1 MNKRFFRLAFLI
13 GSFVCF
19 LCLSYRVEGRDRQ
32 RLSAYF
38 LDEEAYDSLIGE
50 RKETQRDFIKE
61 ISFDGQALVK
71 DIDTDTWYY
80 SVNEESILAY
90 NPIVELKLYDS
101 RAALAV
107 RENHITNTFIENNDT
122 IELIVYTENVYKQ
135 YYLKVTLLPIMEIS
149 CSREEPELDAPMSM
163 RLYDNRANVV
173 YRVNASEGGM
183 HIRGGTSINYP
194 KKGYKLSLQNP
205 RKLSLL
211 GMREDDD
218 WILYAAYNDQERI
231 RNVFSAKLWKEG
243 CAGNNDFG
251 LDNGIEYKF
260 IELFLNGRYHGLYAL
275 GYPVDDKVLDIS
287 EGEYTYKK
295 KYWDWE
301 AAADF
306 SKAGALDGYELVSR
320 RENDIS
326 ARQPLRDY
334 YELLYS
340 SESISTGELLNTV
353 DIGNSIDTYIFLNL
367 IQGADH
373 VDKRSIHNVYITAKL
388 MADRY
393 EMLYTPW
400 DMDQAWGNI
409 WSDDEA
415 NWCDVY
421 GVAPQD
427 NYILNSGVIAALV
440 NTGDEG
446 IIAAVAERYK
456 ELRMGEWSDKNIDV
470 LLASYETDIYK
481 SGAYLRDMER
491 WQEATNQNPENGL
504 DLFRGYVLARFA
516 YMDKYYEGL
525 RLP

>member
-1 MNKRFFRLAFLI
+1 MNRRLFRFAFLI
-13 GSFVCF
+13 GSFLCF
-19 LCLSYRVEGRDRQ
+19 LCLSGRVEGGDRH

-38 LDEEAYDSLIGE
+38 LDEAEYDSLIGE

-61 ISFDGQALVK
+61 ISFDGQVLVK
-71 DIDTDTWYY
+71 DVDTDTWYY
-80 SVNEESILAY
+80 SVNEESILEY

-101 RAALAV
+101 RGALAV
-107 RENHITNTFIENNDT
+107 RKNNITSTFIENNDT
-122 IELIVYTENVYKQ
+122 IELVVYTENVYKQ
-135 YYLKVTLLPIMEIS
+135 YYLKVTLLPIMQIS
-149 CSREEPELDAPMSM
+149 CIREAPELDVPMSM

-173 YRVNASEGGM
+173 YRVSSSEGSM

-243 CAGNNDFG
+243 CAANNDFG
-251 LDNGIEYKF
+251 LDNGVEYKF
-260 IELFLNGRYHGLYAL
+260 IELFLNGSYHGLYAL

-287 EGEYTYKK
+287 EGEYIYKK

-326 ARQPLRDY
+326 AWQPLRDY
-334 YELLYS
+334 YELVYLPEQVRS
-340 SESISTGELLNTV
+340 HELLSSV

-388 MADRY
+388 VADDY
-393 EMLYTPW
+393 VMLYTPW

-409 WSDDEA
+409 WDNDKP

-421 GVAPQD
+421 GAVPQD
-427 NYILNSGVIAALV
+427 NYVLNSGVVAELV
-440 NTGDEG
+440 NRGDEV
-446 IIAAVAERYK
+446 IIQAVAERYK
-456 ELRMGEWSDKNIDV
+456 ELRMDEWSDESIGA
-470 LLASYETDIYK
+470 LLDSYETDIYK
-481 SGAYLRDMER
+481 SGAYLRDVER
-491 WQEATNQNPENGL
+491 WQDATNQNPENGL
-504 DLFRGYVLARFA
+504 DLFRQYVLSRFECV
-516 YMDKYYEGL
+516 DKYYEESIQ
-525 RLP
+525 